1 MVNYILNLIIFHL
14 KIYIKGICSEKKEIQ
29 FDNNKYYV
37 MIWDTSSPNERN
49 WITFGFE
56 KIIKKCCGLMI
67 VYNVNVKSSLN
78 NLEWVLENINKMNL
92 PNLSKILVGNMC
104 DIKDSRLISEEE
116 GKEFAKKYGM
126 THFEAS
132 AKTGYNVQEI
142 FKYLIEKNV
151 NNARIEAEKVIT
163 YILILYFYFRL
174 LNLQFLIFI
183 FFKFSEKK

>member
-1 MVNYILNLIIFHL
+1 
-14 KIYIKGICSEKKEIQ
+14 
-29 FDNNKYYV
+29 

-104 DIKDSRLISEEE
+104 DIKRIADLSLKKK
-116 GKEFAKKYGM
+116 GK
-126 THFEAS
+126 
-132 AKTGYNVQEI
+132 N
-142 FKYLIEKNV
+142 LLKNM
-151 NNARIEAEKVIT
+151 E
-163 YILILYFYFRL
+163 
-174 LNLQFLIFI
+174 
-183 FFKFSEKK
+183 